1 MLPVK
6 LKERLLREIAEAETP
21 REKVVDVML
30 ALQKNYGY
38 MSDEAVEDAAAL
50 LGMTPL
56 EIEELATFYDFIYR
70 EPVGKYVIR
79 VCDSTVCWM
88 KDHLSVIDHLCA
100 RLGIEMGE
108 TTQDGLFTLLPVCCI
123 GYCDFAP
130 AIMVNDDVYGNLTT
144 QKLDELLRR
153 FSEPAG
159 LPEG

>member
-56 EIEELATFYDFIYR
+56 EIEELATFYDFI
-70 EPVGKYVIR
+70 
-79 VCDSTVCWM
+79 W
-88 KDHLSVIDHLCA
+88 
-100 RLGIEMGE
+100 
-108 TTQDGLFTLLPVCCI
+108 
-123 GYCDFAP
+123 
-130 AIMVNDDVYGNLTT
+130 
-144 QKLDELLRR
+144 
-153 FSEPAG
+153 AG
-159 LPEG
+159 M